1 MRLNFDIELL
11 TRRERDRR
19 RYDGEC
25 VVKTCE
31 TTDEKIPR
39 RTRDAFTQTTSV
51 IRYLGSGD
59 NALPAVTL
67 NRSMFETALRE
78 LLVEGEGARVEV
90 YLSLIHI

>member
-1 MRLNFDIELL
+1 
-11 TRRERDRR
+11 
-19 RYDGEC
+19 
-25 VVKTCE
+25 V
-31 TTDEKIPR
+31 
-39 RTRDAFTQTTSV
+39 RDAFPQTTSV

-90 YLSLIHI
+90 YEEMKPSCTWTCVKTASPGKLQAFEEELFRS